1 MKSFLIFLV
10 CFVREDCL
18 VSRVNTYIT
27 CAIPVLS
34 PIQNRQ
40 FCQAGRWTYRSLKEV
55 LRKKKQKTD
64 SIITRPWKLSRKFCT
79 VTSFHIG
86 DGGLEPLIKSPSF
99 LEAPSPLIME
109 NVPKI
114 SWSWYFSE
122 NIFRSLFFQ
131 STFNYLLVYFSW
143 NKNPGN
149 LTFSKKEIYNCSA
162 NLLVLWNMSP
172 NILFLHTWDQSLNRI
187 TRIAFK
193 NTFIWYHQPKY
204 TVVSWCILR
213 YIRQLP

>member
-1 MKSFLIFLV
+1 MKSILIFLV

-79 VTSFHIG
+79 VTSFHSG

-99 LEAPSPLIME
+99 LEAPSPLIMG
-109 NVPKI
+109 NFPKI
-114 SWSWYFSE
+114 SWSRYFSE
-122 NIFRSLFFQ
+122 HIFRSFF
-131 STFNYLLVYFSW
+131 SRAHLIIYLCTSHET
-143 NKNPGN
+143 KN
-149 LTFSKKEIYNCSA
+149 LETS
-162 NLLVLWNMSP
+162 
-172 NILFLHTWDQSLNRI
+172 LFLKKKHI
-187 TRIAFK
+187 TVLLI
-193 NTFIWYHQPKY
+193 Y
-204 TVVSWCILR
+204 
-213 YIRQLP
+213 

>member
-10 CFVREDCL
+10 CFFREDCL

-40 FCQAGRWTYRSLKEV
+40 FCQAGRWTYCSLKEV

-79 VTSFHIG
+79 VTSFHSG

-99 LEAPSPLIME
+99 LEAPSPLIMG
-109 NVPKI
+109 NFPKI
-114 SWSWYFSE
+114 SWSRYFSE
-122 NIFRSLFFQ
+122 HIFRSFF
-131 STFNYLLVYFSW
+131 SRAHLIIYLCTSHET
-143 NKNPGN
+143 KN
-149 LTFSKKEIYNCSA
+149 LETS
-162 NLLVLWNMSP
+162 
-172 NILFLHTWDQSLNRI
+172 LFLKKKYI
-187 TRIAFK
+187 TVLLI
-193 NTFIWYHQPKY
+193 Y
-204 TVVSWCILR
+204 
-213 YIRQLP
+213 

>member
-1 MKSFLIFLV
+1 M
-10 CFVREDCL
+10 
-18 VSRVNTYIT
+18 
-27 CAIPVLS
+27 LS
-34 PIQNRQ
+34 PIQNRH
-40 FCQAGRWTYRSLKEV
+40 FCQAGRWTYCSLKEV
-55 LRKKKQKTD
+55 LQKNPEKTD
-64 SIITRPWKLSRKFCT
+64 SIIPRPWKLSRKFCT
-79 VTSFHIG
+79 VTSFHSG

-114 SWSWYFSE
+114 SWSRCFSE
-122 NIFRSLFFQ
+122 HIFRSFFSRAHLIIYMCTFHETKNLETSLF
-131 STFNYLLVYFSW
+131 L
-143 NKNPGN
+143 
-149 LTFSKKEIYNCSA
+149 KKKYITSA

-193 NTFIWYHQPKY
+193 NTFIWYHHPKY
-204 TVVSWCILR
+204 AVVSWCILT